1 MSRLRKFLAM
11 SFRAKVLVPVIAVII
26 CLLAVTAWV
35 VDHRITK
42 QFEID
47 ATHNLVQAD
56 EGFRAWQKNRAK
68 NLLDRVRDLRT
79 EPSFTSKLRGDFAAI
94 KLALPELCQA
104 AGSDVNVISYSGT
117 RQQLVVTYV
126 KDGDPFIRKSEFQ
139 AASAAVVKHAL
150 QGEDSGDT
158 IHVGDELYEV
168 VSIPAFDAEG
178 DISGAVTFGME
189 IGKDTVE
196 DTEPF
201 T

>member
-1 MSRLRKFLAM
+1 
-11 SFRAKVLVPVIAVII
+11 
-26 CLLAVTAWV
+26 
-35 VDHRITK
+35 
-42 QFEID
+42 
-47 ATHNLVQAD
+47 
-56 EGFRAWQKNRAK
+56 
-68 NLLDRVRDLRT
+68 
-79 EPSFTSKLRGDFAAI
+79 
-94 KLALPELCQA
+94 
-104 AGSDVNVISYSGT
+104 

-201 T
+201 TRGEIALLADNQVIVRTPSAPSSPQRFANFFKELAV